1 MNLRIPGPIPVPDDI
16 LDEMSRPMINH
27 RGPEYKDLLFSTT
40 DRLKRVFE
48 TEGDVWIITGSGTAA
63 MEAAVVNTLSP
74 GDRVIN
80 ATIGVFG
87 NRFTDIASVF
97 GADVVTLSFPF
108 GEVIDLDLLR
118 KTLEDNP
125 DTKAVMV
132 THNET
137 STGVTN
143 DIEAVAGVVKGEFDK
158 LLIVD
163 GISSVASIPISTDAW
178 GLDVVATA
186 SQKGWMLPPGFAF
199 LSFGER
205 AWQAHAEAKMPRF
218 YFDVAQYK
226 KYYEIGQPPFTPSV
240 SVMFALDVALDQLLS
255 EGMGSVYERHAAIG
269 QFTRDGVRKLG
280 LDLFPRDE
288 GSASNTVT
296 AVSVPDGVDA
306 AALVANLRTEHGV
319 IISGGQASLAGKI
332 FRIGHMGRTT
342 EAKSRRRW
350 TRWRMC
356 CRGWVAR
363 RGAGLAPS
371 LSFAPSR
378 PPFRRLWL
386 ANHASDRDLCSICPW
401 CSGTSRSR
409 IGRSPIVWFC
419 WQREMSHRGDW
430 CLCPAPLKGDSGHSC
445 VGSRICSPIP

>member
-74 GDRVIN
+74 GDTVIN

-87 NRFTDIASVF
+87 NRFTDIAAVF
-97 GADVVTLSFPF
+97 GADVITLSFPF
-108 GEVIDLDLLR
+108 GEAIDLDILR
-118 KTLEDNP
+118 KSLQDNP
-125 DTKAVMV
+125 DTKAVTV

-143 DIEAVAGVVKGEFDK
+143 DLEAVAGVVKGEFDK
-158 LLIVD
+158 LLLVD

-205 AWQAHAEAKMPRF
+205 AWQAHSEAKMPRF

-280 LDLFPRDE
+280 LDLFPRE
-288 GSASNTVT
+288 ESLASNTVT

-306 AALVANLRTEHGV
+306 AALVAKLRTEHGV
-319 IISGGQASLAGKI
+319 VISGGQASLAGKI

-342 EAKSRRRW
+342 EGEIQDTLDALEDVL
-350 TRWRMC
+350 TR
-356 CRGWVAR
+356 
-363 RGAGLAPS
+363 
-371 LSFAPSR
+371 
-378 PPFRRLWL
+378 
-386 ANHASDRDLCSICPW
+386 
-401 CSGTSRSR
+401 
-409 IGRSPIVWFC
+409 
-419 WQREMSHRGDW
+419 
-430 CLCPAPLKGDSGHSC
+430 
-445 VGSRICSPIP
+445 VGFGG